1 MRPTRLRRPDRRQ
14 TILPAAQVRN
24 ARGLRRGKL
33 RRSPANA
40 GTGRTRPARPALL
53 VSRLRIIGQIDAT
66 VAGAAGRRRILQII
80 QKSVP
85 PSALG
90 SPDTLDI
97 VERTRIESPQLRVVL
112 THERQPTGSLGRT
125 EHDLQEK
132 RVEPGYDDLRN
143 NRLRRPAGED
153 RRKTVASAG
162 AGRYRTHQ
170 IFRRRNGKG
179 RDRRRT
185 VRGRL
190 AGTSRSGGNRGRRRR
205 HLVPVADPKQRTKT
219 AVPV

>member
-1 MRPTRLRRPDRRQ
+1 M
-14 TILPAAQVRN
+14 
-24 ARGLRRGKL
+24 
-33 RRSPANA
+33 
-40 GTGRTRPARPALL
+40 
-53 VSRLRIIGQIDAT
+53 SRLRIIGQIDAT
-66 VAGAAGRRRILQII
+66 VAGAAGRRRILRIVQE
-80 QKSVP
+80 SVP